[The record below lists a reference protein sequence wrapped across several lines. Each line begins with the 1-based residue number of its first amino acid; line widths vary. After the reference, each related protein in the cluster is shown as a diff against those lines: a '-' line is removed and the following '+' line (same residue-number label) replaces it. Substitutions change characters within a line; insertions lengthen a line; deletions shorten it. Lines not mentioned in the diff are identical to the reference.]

1 MSSRKLT
8 SSTWQQAKVA
18 LTSHQLQKT
27 PKTED
32 DEQTGQLAFLAP
44 QDDLEHE
51 RRHDDEGIEE
61 VERRVWDATVR
72 IVEFRSE
79 RPEREGDFD
88 EEERRD
94 YDRYQGEHLEPGWGV
109 GRPGGLAVGGQ
120 KGIGE
125 VN

>member
-1 MSSRKLT
+1 LATIKKKHT
-8 SSTWQQAKVA
+8 

-27 PKTED
+27 PETED

-51 RRHDDEGIEE
+51 RRHDDDGIEE
-61 VERRVWDATVR
+61 VERCVCDATVR
-72 IVEFRSE
+72 IVEFGSE
-79 RPEREGDFD
+79 RPEREGNFD

-94 YDRYQGEHLEPGWGV
+94 DGRYQGEHLEPGWGT
-109 GRPGGLAVGGQ
+109 GCPGGPAIGGQ
-120 KGIGE
+120 KGIGQ